1 MQTTARRR
9 YYLPAL
15 GGVYEGLGW
24 LAWPIVRITTGAL
37 LIPHGAQ
44 KLFQIGG
51 ASVAGTAAG
60 MAKMGLEPAYPLALY
75 IALLEF
81 VGGFLLVIGFLTR
94 PVALLVAGFMA
105 VAAFKVHMQ
114 FGFFWTNRGYEYPLM
129 WMLLAIALLLR
140 GGGELSV
147 DRALGR
153 EV

>member
-1 MQTTARRR
+1 MRDAGGSR
-9 YYLPAL
+9 YYVPAL
-15 GGVYEGLGW
+15 GRLYEGLDR
-24 LAWPIVRITTGAL
+24 LAWPVVRIATGAL

-51 ASVAGTAAG
+51 GSVQGTAAA

-81 VGGFLLVIGFLTR
+81 FGGILLTIGFLTR

-105 VAAFKVHMQ
+105 VAAFHVH
-114 FGFFWTNRGYEYPLM
+114 FPAGFFWTNRGYEYPLM
-129 WMLLAIALLLR
+129 WMLLALAMVIR
-140 GGGELSV
+140 GGGEMSV

-153 EV
+153 EI